1 MKVYTT
7 RAALLTVACFLYSLS
22 WAQNQMVEVSY
33 DRIVILHFD
42 SPIHKAWV
50 GNEDMVSP
58 KSEGDKLILQ
68 SKKENDDFIDNNLQ
82 VQTLDGSFFIFAL
95 KFNNR
100 PAKEFFHFTNAQA
113 VYKGKSL
120 IQTDTVKNVNPLAS
134 FDSKDEELLNIKA
147 LCRQVEAKSTEP
159 TGLASEERRMQF
171 LVGGIYVKDNLLFF
185 KVLIANESNIPYD
198 IDFIRFVVEAENK
211 KIKRTA
217 SQEDGKK
224 VKYILG
230 EDTKR
235 IVKGKINTMV
245 FVFDKF
251 TIDKKEKL
259 YIEFW
264 ELKGDRNI
272 RLAVPNKSILAA
284 KAL

>member
-1 MKVYTT
+1 MT
-7 RAALLTVACFLYSLS
+7 REGAHKYSGRWL
-22 WAQNQMVEVSY
+22 
-33 DRIVILHFD
+33 R
-42 SPIHKAWV
+42 
-50 GNEDMVSP
+50 G
-58 KSEGDKLILQ
+58 
-68 SKKENDDFIDNNLQ
+68 
-82 VQTLDGSFFIFAL
+82 
-95 KFNNR
+95 
-100 PAKEFFHFTNAQA
+100 
-113 VYKGKSL
+113 
-120 IQTDTVKNVNPLAS
+120 
-134 FDSKDEELLNIKA
+134 
-147 LCRQVEAKSTEP
+147 
-159 TGLASEERRMQF
+159 
-171 LVGGIYVKDNLLFF
+171 
-185 KVLIANESNIPYD
+185 
-198 IDFIRFVVEAENK
+198 
-211 KIKRTA
+211 
-217 SQEDGKK
+217 GKK